1 MRYVEIKSIISQ
13 VFESL
18 NTLREVMRRG
28 VRDAIS
34 EGALRWFLYSSY
46 QNILDSLAAV
56 LAELGLR
63 KPPYYSELAK
73 PLVEQGLICEE
84 LSAEVR
90 DIVRSRNRLSHA
102 YKRIRREELLE
113 MANEALEKVP
123 KVAKAI
129 LTLIEI
135 PHSFLRSLP

>member
-1 MRYVEIKSIISQ
+1 VRYVEIKSIVSQ

-28 VRDAIS
+28 VRDVIS

-63 KPPYYSELAK
+63 KSPYYSGLAK
-73 PLVEQGLICEE
+73 PLVE
-84 LSAEVR
+84 
-90 DIVRSRNRLSHA
+90 
-102 YKRIRREELLE
+102 
-113 MANEALEKVP
+113 
-123 KVAKAI
+123 
-129 LTLIEI
+129 
-135 PHSFLRSLP
+135 